1 MTRYPAPGDFEISI
15 PKMTNDSNRKEV
27 PGPYFKNVQSVKCW

>member
-1 MTRYPAPGDFEISI
+1 MTRYPAPSDFEISI

-27 PGPYFKNVQSVKCW
+27 SGPYFKNERCTKC